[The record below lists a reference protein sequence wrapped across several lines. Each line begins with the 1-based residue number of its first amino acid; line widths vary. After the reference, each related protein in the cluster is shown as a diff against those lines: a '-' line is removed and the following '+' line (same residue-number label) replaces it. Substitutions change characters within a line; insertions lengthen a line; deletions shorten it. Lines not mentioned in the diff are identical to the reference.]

1 MSQDIKRIG
10 FVDYKLDNFH
20 ANVFLKHLKDETA
33 DRGFAAVG
41 GFALDEEDGRAWSE
55 NNDVPYFDSVEALNE
70 HVDSYAVLAP
80 SNPELHLEL
89 CEMVLPMGKTT
100 YVDKTFA
107 PDLETAEKIFALAD
121 EYGVAMQTAS
131 ALRYTEVQ
139 EFVKEAGGSEAVRH
153 MVAWGGGGSFG
164 EYSIHPTEMA
174 ISCMGP
180 DVESLMR
187 RGTDEHSQLLL
198 NFSGGRTAVI
208 NVYTNAT
215 TPFAASITTEGETHY
230 ITVDTSCLFV
240 NMTHAMLDLFET
252 GEVSI
257 PREESLMVRRILD
270 SAGKP
275 EAVEGFVGV

>member
-20 ANVFLKHLKDETA
+20 ANVFLNHLRDEAA
-33 DRGFAAVG
+33 DRGFAVAG
-41 GFALDEEDGRAWSE
+41 GFALDEEDGLAWSE

-139 EFVKEAGGSEAVRH
+139 DFVKEAGGSEAVRH

-215 TPFAASITTEGETHY
+215 TPFAASVTTESETHY
-230 ITVDTSCLFV
+230 ITVDTNCLFV